1 MYSIQHYVIKFLS
14 DLRQSGVKHHKSDK
28 QLEEFEQ
35 LKKIR
40 NVKQITIF
48 GFIYYAIMYYTHLF
62 FWSFPLL
69 IFIDVYYALWILV
82 YNTHYDCMLTGEATN
97 TNLLVFGLTLSGLEP
112 TIYRTQGEHANHY
125 TTDAVNYK

>member
-1 MYSIQHYVIKFLS
+1 VIKFLS
-14 DLRQSGVKHHKSDK
+14 DLRQSGVKHHKTEK

-62 FWSFPLL
+62 F
-69 IFIDVYYALWILV
+69 
-82 YNTHYDCMLTGEATN
+82 
-97 TNLLVFGLTLSGLEP
+97 
-112 TIYRTQGEHANHY
+112 
-125 TTDAVNYK
+125 